1 MIKKEF
7 SLIDSHKL
15 DQHPEWVR
23 RWHAAQG
30 NWELAKTVYPLYVEI
45 SPAGQCNHRCAW
57 CAVDYIGYKNRLL
70 DENAL
75 LRVFGEMAKRRQ
87 EGESWNGV
95 KSVMFAGEGEPT
107 LHPKLAEVIVGAKN
121 SGIDVALTTN
131 GTGMN
136 KKFLDKALPHITWIK
151 VSLDAATACTHA
163 INHHASKEKFA
174 QAGREPDNR
183 AVISNELLLKF
194 KGEFERIIYNIQY
207 ACEHNKKFDLQCMI
221 GAQLLMNPTNMHEV
235 IQFTELMKQLGCNYC
250 VIKPYSQHYYSLCK
264 QGQLFGDFNYKGI
277 IDLSEQLN
285 KLNSDSFNVVF
296 RSRTME
302 NYEDPDRHY
311 MICQATPMAWGYI
324 MATGEFVSCSAFLPQ
339 DIGVG
344 DQRFVLGNIKTQSF
358 GEIWEGEKRHQNW
371 DFVNNEL
378 DIMECR
384 KNCRMDAVNRFLWD
398 KIKDSKTEDL
408 DQHLQKPGI
417 IPLRNVNFI

>member
-1 MIKKEF
+1 MIKREYA
-7 SLIDSHKL
+7 LIDSHKL
-15 DQHPEWVR
+15 SHHPEWVR

-70 DENAL
+70 NEVAL
-75 LRVFGEMAKRRQ
+75 LRLFNEMAKRRQ
-87 EGESWNGV
+87 EGEEWNGV

-107 LHPKLAEVIVGAKN
+107 LHPKLAEIIVGAKN
-121 SGIDVALTTN
+121 SGIDTALTTN

-136 KKFLDKALPHITWIK
+136 KKFTDRTLPHITWIK
-151 VSLDAATACTHA
+151 ISLDAATASTHV
-163 INHHASKEKFA
+163 INHHASKENFA
-174 QAGREPDNR
+174 QADHNSDDRVTIG
-183 AVISNELLLKF
+183 NELLTKF
-194 KGEFERIIYNIQY
+194 GGEFERILSNIQY
-207 ACEHNKKFDLQCMI
+207 ACEQNKKSGSQCMI

-235 IQFTELMKQLGCNYC
+235 VPFAELMRSLGCDYC
-250 VIKPYSQHYYSLCK
+250 VIKPYSQHYYSLGK
-264 QGQLFGDFNYKGI
+264 QGQLFGNFNYKRI
-277 IDLSEQLN
+277 VDLSERLN
-285 KLNSDSFNVVF
+285 ELNSESFNVVF

-339 DIGVG
+339 DVGVG
-344 DQRFVLGNIKTQSF
+344 DQRFVLGNIKAQSF
-358 GEIWEGEKRHQNW
+358 QDIWEGEKRHHNW

-378 DIMECR
+378 DITECR
-384 KNCRMDAVNRFLWD
+384 KNCRMDAVNRYLWD
-398 KIKDSKTEDL
+398 EVKDSTVEDL
-408 DQHLQKPGI
+408 NQRFEKSRL